1 MRKCKKKAD
10 IVSVLAEVRKE
21 GLLVDAVIATAAME
35 ALARRAQQLRTRT
48 SAGERTSPPPRR
60 HRCPLHHHL
69 HHVNGDDDWFV
80 NPVTRAYTPRADAI
94 HAGPIS

>member
-48 SAGERTSPPPRR
+48 SAGERTGPPPRR
-60 HRCPLHHHL
+60 HRFAH
-69 HHVNGDDDWFV
+69 
-80 NPVTRAYTPRADAI
+80 RPR
-94 HAGPIS
+94 